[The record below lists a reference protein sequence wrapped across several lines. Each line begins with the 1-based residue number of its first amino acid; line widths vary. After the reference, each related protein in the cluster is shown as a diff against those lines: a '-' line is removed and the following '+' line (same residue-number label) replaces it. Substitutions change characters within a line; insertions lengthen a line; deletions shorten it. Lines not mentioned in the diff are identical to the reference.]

1 MKKNR
6 LKTFITIFI
15 TCLGFINNAHSMG
28 LRTFV
33 ALPVEKGG
41 TVIRLSF
48 ERSQEADTDT
58 LLTSAAYGFTA
69 NQALLLGMPYR
80 LSPAGN
86 NRQGDV
92 SILYRHIVWQQD
104 SLLGT
109 ERLGLLG
116 GVIVPTENER
126 DAAIQAGFVFTHFK
140 NRHEIDIDALYQS
153 GTADRSDS
161 GRYDISWQYRL
172 SPVEHPDWG
181 ISTELNTVLEL
192 NGRWNEGNTVTQQ
205 FTAGLQWIH
214 KKIVIDGGVVQDLNN
229 AHETRYLISTRF
241 HF

>member
-1 MKKNR
+1 MNKAR
-6 LKTFITIFI
+6 LLVSISII
-15 TCLGFINNAHSMG
+15 SVGFINTAYSMG
-28 LRTFV
+28 LRSLV

-41 TVIRLSF
+41 AVIRLTF
-48 ERSQEADTDT
+48 ERANDADTET
-58 LLTSAAYGFTA
+58 LITNAAYGFTA
-69 NQALLLGMPYR
+69 NQTLLLGMPYR
-80 LSPAGN
+80 LSPSGN

-92 SILYRHIVWQQD
+92 SVLYRHIVWQQD
-104 SLLGT
+104 TLSGT
-109 ERLGLLG
+109 DRLGLLG
-116 GVIVPTENER
+116 GVIVPTENDR

-153 GTADRSDS
+153 GTANRPDS

-192 NGRWNEGNTVTQQ
+192 NGRWNEGNSVTQQ
-205 FTAGLQWIH
+205 ITAGLQWVH
-214 KKIVIDGGVVQDLNN
+214 KKTVIDGGVVQDLNN

>member
-1 MKKNR
+1 MNKAR
-6 LKTFITIFI
+6 LLLSISII
-15 TCLGFINNAHSMG
+15 SVGFINTAYSMG
-28 LRTFV
+28 LRSLV

-41 TVIRLSF
+41 AVIRLTF
-48 ERSQEADTDT
+48 ERANDADTEMLVT
-58 LLTSAAYGFTA
+58 NAAYGFTA

-80 LSPAGN
+80 LSPSGN

-92 SILYRHIVWQQD
+92 SVLYRHIVWQQD
-104 SLLGT
+104 TLSGT
-109 ERLGLLG
+109 DRLGLLG

-153 GTADRSDS
+153 GTENRSDS
-161 GRYDISWQYRL
+161 GRYDVSWQYRL

-192 NGRWNEGNTVTQQ
+192 NGRWSEGNTVTQQ

>member
-1 MKKNR
+1 
-6 LKTFITIFI
+6 
-15 TCLGFINNAHSMG
+15 MG
-28 LRTFV
+28 LRSLV

-41 TVIRLSF
+41 AVIRLTF
-48 ERSQEADTDT
+48 ERANDAATET
-58 LLTSAAYGFTA
+58 LITNATYGFTA
-69 NQALLLGMPYR
+69 NQTLLLGAPYR
-80 LSPAGN
+80 LSPSGN

-92 SILYRHIVWQQD
+92 SVLYRHIVWQQD
-104 SLLGT
+104 MLSGT
-109 ERLGLLG
+109 DRLGLLG
-116 GVIVPTENER
+116 GVIVPTENDR

-140 NRHEIDIDALYQS
+140 NSHEIDLDALYQS
-153 GTADRSDS
+153 GTANRPDS

-214 KKIVIDGGVVQDLNN
+214 KKIVIDGGVVKDLNN
-229 AHETRYLISTRF
+229 AYETRYLISTRF